1 LPPPLPGF
9 DKRGQAPL
17 PDLFFSTE
25 LIRQKSSIKSQ
36 AMKPLVTA
44 IRFLAVTILYFGSFV
59 VVSGALLSTTPQ
71 EDAPT
76 DAGATLIALL
86 VVSLINAAV
95 WTYVIRRSGWAGWKL
110 VLAVFVV
117 FYGANTLMPQIETA
131 YFVTRLPPGML
142 PRLFLAG
149 LIIAAIFAPLAVL
162 ILGKRRPEANETR
175 LQILTGNWPVKLTL
189 IVIAYVCLYFT
200 FGYFVAWR
208 SPAVRAYYGGSDPE
222 NFVAHMASLIRSEP
236 MLFLLQAVRALLWT
250 AIAIPVIK
258 MMKGAWWE
266 SGLAVALLFA
276 VVNSQLLIP
285 NPLMPPEVRMAHLV
299 ETTTSNFIFGWLIV
313 LILRWKIAGTQTQA
327 RPVTSH

>member
-1 LPPPLPGF
+1 M
-9 DKRGQAPL
+9 
-17 PDLFFSTE
+17 
-25 LIRQKSSIKSQ
+25 KSSI
-36 AMKPLVTA
+36 LTA
-44 IRFLAVTILYFGSFV
+44 IRFLAVTVLYFVSFV
-59 VVSGALLSTTPQ
+59 VVSGALLSTTRQ
-71 EDAPT
+71 EGAPA

-86 VVSLINAAV
+86 IVSLLNAAV
-95 WTYVIRRSGWAGWKL
+95 WTYVIRRSSWTGWKL

-149 LIIAAIFAPLAVL
+149 LIIAAVFAPLAVL
-162 ILGKRRPEANETR
+162 ILGKTRPESQITR
-175 LQILTGNWPVKLTL
+175 VKILAGSWAWKLAL
-189 IVIAYVCLYFT
+189 IVIAYLVIYFT
-200 FGYFVAWR
+200 FGYFFAWR
-208 SPAVRAYYGGSDPE
+208 SPAVRAYYGGSDPDS
-222 NFVAHMASLIRSEP
+222 FIAHIASLLRSEP

-250 AIAIPVIK
+250 AIAVPVMK

-313 LILRWKIAGTQTQA
+313 LILRWKIAGGQTQA

>member
-1 LPPPLPGF
+1 M
-9 DKRGQAPL
+9 
-17 PDLFFSTE
+17 
-25 LIRQKSSIKSQ
+25 KSSI
-36 AMKPLVTA
+36 LTA
-44 IRFLAVTILYFGSFV
+44 IRFLAVTVLYFVSFV
-59 VVSGALLSTTPQ
+59 VVSGALLSTTRQ
-71 EDAPT
+71 EGAPA

-86 VVSLINAAV
+86 IVSLLNAAV
-95 WTYVIRRSGWAGWKL
+95 WTYVIRRSSWTGWKL

-149 LIIAAIFAPLAVL
+149 LIIAAVFAPLAVL
-162 ILGKRRPEANETR
+162 ILGKTRPESQITR
-175 LQILTGNWPVKLTL
+175 VKILAGSWAWKLAL
-189 IVIAYVCLYFT
+189 IVIAYLVIYFT

-208 SPAVRAYYGGSDPE
+208 SPAVRAYYGGSDPDS
-222 NFVAHMASLIRSEP
+222 FIAHIASLLRSEP

-250 AIAIPVIK
+250 AVAAPVIK
-258 MMKGAWWE
+258 MTKGASWE

-285 NPLMPPEVRMAHLV
+285 NPLMPPEVRMAHLL

-313 LILRWKIAGTQTQA
+313 LILRAKVVRGQTQA
-327 RPVTSH
+327 HPVTSH

>member
-1 LPPPLPGF
+1 M
-9 DKRGQAPL
+9 
-17 PDLFFSTE
+17 
-25 LIRQKSSIKSQ
+25 KSPI
-36 AMKPLVTA
+36 LTA

-59 VVSGALLSTTPQ
+59 VVSGALLSTASNESTP
-71 EDAPT
+71 A

-86 VVSLINAAV
+86 VVSLLNAAV
-95 WTYVIRRSGWAGWKL
+95 WTYVIRRSGWTGWKL
-110 VLAVFVV
+110 VLTVFLV

-149 LIIAAIFAPLAVL
+149 LIIAAVFAPLAVL
-162 ILGKRRPEANETR
+162 ILGKAKGEADLTR
-175 LQILTGNWPVKLTL
+175 LKILAGSWAGKLAL
-189 IVIAYVCLYFT
+189 IVIAYVFLYFT

-222 NFVAHMASLIRSEP
+222 SFIAHIASLLRSEP

-250 AIAIPVIK
+250 AIAMPVIK
-258 MMKGAWWE
+258 MTKGAWWE

-285 NPLMPPEVRMAHLV
+285 NPLMPAEVRMAHLL
-299 ETTTSNFIFGWLIV
+299 ETTTSNFIFGWLV
-313 LILRWKIAGTQTQA
+313 VFILRWRIAGSQTQA
-327 RPVTSH
+327 RPVTIH